1 MEKAK
6 QYIEEILG
14 ESITILSVK
23 PKEIGSVLPF
33 YMTEMYSF
41 CKLQMKHN
49 SLLIFEPKH
58 KDDFSILRLSKHQ
71 ELIEEK
77 LHCKSAVVLQEIE
90 SFQRKRLI
98 EKRVQFIVPNKQI
111 FLPFWLID
119 LKEGYATK
127 RQKKDSLSPS
137 AQMILIWYLLDKQRK
152 IDFEN
157 SSLKDLA
164 NHFNYSAMTIT
175 KAADELVSHDLCTI
189 RENGKEKFIH
199 FQQNKQELWHKA
211 ESYLINPVLKT
222 IFVDHLPNRISRIL
236 SNFSAL
242 SEYSEMNPS
251 SQRYYAIDK
260 TVFYGLEKTGEF
272 KNSNEREGKFCLE
285 VWKYNPEKFM
295 EIVNNDDFA
304 VDPLSLYLSMKGNPD
319 ERTGYAFENL
329 IDHIW

>member
-1 MEKAK
+1 MEKVK
-6 QYIEEILG
+6 QYIEELLG
-14 ESITILSVK
+14 DPITLLSVK
-23 PKEIGSVLPF
+23 DKELGSVLPF

-41 CKLQMKHN
+41 SKIVMMNH
-49 SLLIFEPKH
+49 SLILIEPKQQ
-58 KDDFSILRLSKHQ
+58 DELSILQLSKHQ
-71 ELIEEK
+71 ALIEEM

-175 KAADELVSHDLCTI
+175 KAADELVSHDLCTL

-199 FQQNKQELWHKA
+199 FQQEKHELWHRA
-211 ESYLINPVLKT
+211 EPYLVNPVLKT
-222 IFVDHLPNRISRIL
+222 IFVDEFPDGVGHIL

-260 TVFYGLEKTGEF
+260 TVFYGLEKTGKF
-272 KNSNEREGKFCLE
+272 KNSNNREGKYCIE
-285 VWKYNPEKFM
+285 VWKYNPDKLM
-295 EIVNNDDFA
+295 EIVHNDEFA

-319 ERTGYAFENL
+319 ERTEYAFENL
-329 IDHIW
+329 INHIW

>member
-23 PKEIGSVLPF
+23 PKELGSELPF

-41 CKLQMKHN
+41 CKLQMMNN
-49 SLLIFEPKH
+49 SLLLFEPKH
-58 KDDFSILRLSKHQ
+58 KDDFSILQLSKHQ

-90 SFQRKRLI
+90 RFQRQRLI
-98 EKRVQFIVPNKQI
+98 EKRVQFIIPGKQI

-119 LKEGYATK
+119 LKEGNNHK
-127 RQKKDSLSPS
+127 RQKRESLSPA
-137 AQMILIWYLLDKQRK
+137 AQMMLIWYLLDKKSQ
-152 IDFEN
+152 IDF
-157 SSLKDLA
+157 SSTSLQDLA
-164 NHFNYSAMTIT
+164 KHFEYSPMTIT
-175 KAADELVSHDLCTI
+175 KATNELASHELCEIKAD
-189 RENGKEKFIH
+189 GKQKFID

-222 IFVDHLPNRISRIL
+222 IFVDHLPNRISHIL

-242 SEYSEMNPS
+242 SEYSEMNPT

-295 EIVNNDDFA
+295 EIVINDEFA
-304 VDPLSLYLSMKGNPD
+304 VDPLSLYLSMKGNQD
-319 ERTGYAFENL
+319 ERTEYAFENL

>member
-14 ESITILSVK
+14 ESIIITTIKSKDL
-23 PKEIGSVLPF
+23 GSLLPF

-41 CKLQMKHN
+41 CKVQMMHN
-49 SLLIFEPKH
+49 TLLLFEPKH
-58 KDDFSILRLSKHQ
+58 NDDLSILQLSKHQ

-90 SFQRKRLI
+90 RFQRQRLI
-98 EKRVQFIVPNKQI
+98 EKRVQFIIPGKQI
-111 FLPFWLID
+111 YLPFWLID
-119 LKEGYATK
+119 LKEGNNQK
-127 RQKKDSLSPS
+127 RQKKESLSPA
-137 AQMILIWYLLDKQRK
+137 AQMILIWYLLDKK
-152 IDFEN
+152 NLIDFSS
-157 SSLKDLA
+157 SSLQDLA
-164 NHFNYSAMTIT
+164 KQFEYSPMTIT
-175 KAADELVSHDLCTI
+175 KATNELVSNELCEFRTD
-189 RENGKEKFIH
+189 GKQKFID
-199 FQQNKQELWHKA
+199 FQKDKQNLWA
-211 ESYLINPVLKT
+211 RSEPYLVNPVLKT
-222 IFVDHLPNRISRIL
+222 IYIDHLPNSVGHVL

-272 KNSNEREGKFCLE
+272 KNSNDREGKYCIE

-295 EIVNNDDFA
+295 EIVHNNDFA
-304 VDPLSLYLSMKGNPD
+304 VDPLSLYLSMKDNQD
-319 ERTGYAFENL
+319 ERTEYAFENL

>member
-1 MEKAK
+1 MERTK

-14 ESITILSVK
+14 DSVILLSVK
-23 PKEIGSVLPF
+23 DKELGAILPF

-41 CKLQMKHN
+41 SKMVMMNQT
-49 SLLIFEPKH
+49 LILFKPKQQ
-58 KDDFSILRLSKHQ
+58 DELSILQLSKHQ

-98 EKRVQFIVPNKQI
+98 EKRVQFIIPGKQI

-119 LKEGYATK
+119 LKEGYTTK

-137 AQMILIWYLLDKQRK
+137 AQMLLIWYLLDKQQK

-175 KAADELVSHDLCTI
+175 KAADELVSNDLCKL

-199 FQQNKQELWHKA
+199 FQQEKQNLWHRA
-211 ESYLINPVLKT
+211 EPYLVNPVLKT
-222 IFVDHLPNRISRIL
+222 IFVDEFPDGVGHIL

-242 SEYSEMNPS
+242 SVYSEMNPS
-251 SQRYYAIDK
+251 SQQYYAIDK
-260 TVFYGLEKTGEF
+260 TVFYGFEKTGKF
-272 KNSNEREGKFCLE
+272 KNSNDREGKYCIE
-285 VWKYNPEKFM
+285 VWKYNPDKFM
-295 EIVNNDDFA
+295 EIVHNNEFA

-319 ERTGYAFENL
+319 ERTEYAFENL